1 MKRLCFGSFA
11 KILNFCKP
19 RKTSPTQK
27 VLIGTMLLSVDETCD
42 LRDNDNAVSLLLS
55 CKNDLPNGGGDTGG
69 YVGSNRLGNVISKA
83 QLSDKNTVA
92 QYFKNNVVPLLD
104 PNKAKLAVLAICDLI
119 REDTT
124 IDEETTVELVEN
136 RTKKNLL
143 KQSEFN
149 LANFLA
155 GVFLYVVI
163 SVNNRCGEPS
173 ISEICESF
181 VLGFTSQ
188 KDNITFTTGKNRYE
202 KLTLGDAK
210 GTQILSNDKIP
221 EMYNNESIETLR
233 IGVFS
238 SVNITADSEK
248 LRKVIEDLFS
258 VLHSSFKSYNL
269 SYHYM
274 GFDELNYTM
283 LDEHF
288 YKIDICIIIVE
299 KMPLISA
306 WCVGIATERKIPV
319 AIFSCDSDEIYTRV
333 QTPLVRH
340 FQIKNLFILDDY
352 KLSHDFLHTML
363 QKIKDSYSYRDRIFY
378 DFWFPANVSEINVIV
393 SPETEK
399 PQDADLRSRNYGFM
413 DNVGDKDSI
422 LEIVKLLSKYYPN
435 TSISIMETNDFLP
448 SLLTGNI
455 VVIGG
460 PGGDEY
466 LMADGNV
473 VNDEGNKYC
482 KLFSEKIHSHVT
494 YTNDCETMVVN
505 NCKYEASYD
514 SNGFMISDYGYFAA
528 MPNPFNIANRVVLLH
543 GIHTLGVVG
552 AAKIFSTEV
561 QAESNYRFLR
571 SILRTSGSIA
581 FESFFQVDVY
591 NGQAFCP
598 RLETNNV
605 FPLNRN

>member
-1 MKRLCFGSFA
+1 
-11 KILNFCKP
+11 
-19 RKTSPTQK
+19 
-27 VLIGTMLLSVDETCD
+27 MLLSVDKTCD

-55 CKNDLPNGGGDTGG
+55 CKNDLPNGGVDTGG

-104 PNKAKLAVLAICDLI
+104 PNKAKLAVLAIQNLI

-124 IDEETTVELVEN
+124 IDEETIVDLVEN
-136 RTKKNLL
+136 KTKKILL

-163 SVNNRCGEPS
+163 SVNNRCGESS

-181 VLGFTSQ
+181 VLSFTSQ
-188 KDNITFTTGKNRYE
+188 KDNITFTTGTSHYE
-202 KLTLGDAK
+202 KLTLGDTK
-210 GTQILSNDKIP
+210 GAQLLSNDKVP
-221 EMYNNESIETLR
+221 EIYNNKSVETLR
-233 IGVFS
+233 IGILS
-238 SVNITADSEK
+238 SVNATTDNEK
-248 LRKVIEDLFS
+248 LKKVIEDLFS
-258 VLHSSFKSYNL
+258 ILQPSLESFDL
-269 SYHYM
+269 SYYYM
-274 GFDELNYTM
+274 GFDELNYTV
-283 LDEHF
+283 LDEYF
-288 YKIDICIIIVE
+288 YKIDICIIVVE

-319 AIFSCDSDEIYTRV
+319 AIFSCEFDGIYTRV
-333 QTPLVRH
+333 QIPLVRH
-340 FQIKNLFILDDY
+340 FQIKNLLTLDNY

-363 QKIKDSYSYRDRIFY
+363 QKTKDSYSYRDRIFY

-399 PQDADLRSRNYGFM
+399 PQDADLRSHNYGFM

-435 TSISIMETNDFLP
+435 ASISIMETNDFLP
-448 SLLTGNI
+448 SLLTGSI

-466 LMADGNV
+466 VMADGSV

-482 KLFSEKIHSHVT
+482 KLFSEKVHSRVT
-494 YTNDCETMVVN
+494 YTNDCETMLVN
-505 NCKYEASYD
+505 DQKYEASYD
-514 SNGFMISDYGYFAA
+514 SNGFMVSDYGYFAT

-552 AAKIFSTEV
+552 LAKIFSTEV
-561 QAESNYRFLR
+561 QAESNYR
-571 SILRTSGSIA
+571 ILRGILKTLDSIA

-598 RLETNNV
+598 RLEANNV
-605 FPLNRN
+605 FLLNRT